1 MSFPDNEP
9 SLTGGIIVAIAAA
22 LLGVLV
28 SFGASITPDQ
38 QKAIM
43 VLVTV
48 LAPLVAAVVIRQFVV
63 PVAKLKDAYGS
74 TAAQRLA
81 EGKSVIQ

>member
-1 MSFPDNEP
+1 VSFTDNEP
-9 SLTGGIIVAIAAA
+9 AVTGGIIVAIAAA

-48 LAPLVAAVVIRQFVV
+48 LAPIVAAVVIRQFVTPTKKIEQV
-63 PVAKLKDAYGS
+63 PVAAQALK
-74 TAAQRLA
+74 RA
-81 EGKSVIQ
+81 EAGR